1 METDIYYTA
10 LKTYDSD
17 NKYGFSWKEY
27 IEWSKLFHV
36 KELVSLDGILNELAF
51 MPDLDSSEEWS
62 YIITDQ
68 GMVMFFFNSLEYVLN
83 KVEHLEFFNLLAI
96 IKEPTKEK
104 AELSNAFDF
113 IGYDLIEI
121 GGDTSALT
129 NCGGFDETFLPSDLN
144 SYGLISE
151 YDKAKR
157 ILKELPI
164 NNPDEHHAD
173 CYLYEV
179 WRHKII
185 GRKTN

>member
-17 NKYGFSWKEY
+17 NKNGFSWEEY

-104 AELSNAFDF
+104 AE
-113 IGYDLIEI
+113 G
-121 GGDTSALT
+121 
-129 NCGGFDETFLPSDLN
+129 
-144 SYGLISE
+144 
-151 YDKAKR
+151 K
-157 ILKELPI
+157 
-164 NNPDEHHAD
+164 
-173 CYLYEV
+173 
-179 WRHKII
+179 
-185 GRKTN
+185 